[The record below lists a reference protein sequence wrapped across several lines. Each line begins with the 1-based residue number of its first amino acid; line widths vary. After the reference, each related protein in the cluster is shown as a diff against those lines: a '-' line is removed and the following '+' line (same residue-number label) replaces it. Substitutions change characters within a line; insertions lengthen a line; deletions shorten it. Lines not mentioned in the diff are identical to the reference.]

1 MSDLAPIPTPPVAAP
16 PADRPPISTPPVAMT
31 PVAMPPVAMPP
42 VTISSVPAA
51 PIATARAREYS
62 QAEQLA
68 DATIH
73 VIGVVAALLSVPV
86 LVTLAAIL
94 RGDGPLV
101 AAVAIYGVT
110 LIAMLG
116 FSAGYNLA
124 ALRMRAGRALDWL
137 RRLDHA
143 AIYVKI
149 AGTYTPFAV
158 IAGGP
163 VGRWLLIGVWSG
175 ATLGMLAKLVA
186 PWGWERISVVL
197 YLALGWAFVF
207 AAGPIT
213 QAVTG
218 PTLSLMAVGGGLY
231 TVGVLF
237 HLWERLPFQNAI
249 WHLFVLV
256 ASFVFYAALTVEI
269 ALGA

>member
-1 MSDLAPIPTPPVAAP
+1 MSDLVPFPTPPVTTVPAP
-16 PADRPPISTPPVAMT
+16 PVATVPAPPVVAPPISA
-31 PVAMPPVAMPP
+31 
-42 VTISSVPAA
+42 
-51 PIATARAREYS
+51 ARARDYS
-62 QAEQLA
+62 QAERVA

-73 VIGVVAALLSVPV
+73 VIGVIAALLSVPV

-94 RGDGPLV
+94 RDDGPLV
-101 AAVAIYGVT
+101 AAVAVYGAT

-116 FSAGYNLA
+116 FSASYNLA

-186 PWGWERISVVL
+186 PWGWERISVVF

-213 QAVTG
+213 QSVTG
-218 PTLSLMAVGGGLY
+218 ATLVLMAIGGGLY
-231 TVGVLF
+231 TVGVVF

-256 ASFVFYAALTVEI
+256 ASFVFYAAVTVEI